1 MKHRGYYGEFGGCYV
16 PEVLVATIEQLVE
29 AYENYRHN
37 NVLPASYEIV
47 NGHAWAT
54 SDAHSIPV
62 ESIERR

>member
-1 MKHRGYYGEFGGCYV
+1 MSKKSILEK
-16 PEVLVATIEQLVE
+16 IKQLVE
-29 AYENYRHN
+29 AYEHYRYD